1 MTRRTIIAF
10 GLAGILA
17 TTACAEAAEPSET
30 TLGGVPGTTTTE
42 ATSETTATALDPSAA
57 IADLQ
62 QRMSELAAEIQGS
75 EAAAEL
81 QARWEQLQTEMTSAL
96 ASIQEDGR
104 IDTTAF
110 ESMLQEFEDDLE
122 TLGDEVEPEVREAWA
137 MFRDSLDR
145 LAG

>member
-1 MTRRTIIAF
+1 MTRRTLIAF

-17 TTACAEAAEPSET
+17 TTACADANLSET
-30 TLGGVPGTTTTE
+30 TLGVPGTTTTE
-42 ATSETTATALDPSAA
+42 ATSATPETDLDPSAA
-57 IADLQ
+57 IAELQ
-62 QRMSELAAEIQGS
+62 QRMSELATEIQGS

-81 QARWEQLQTEMTSAL
+81 QARWEQVQTEMASAL

-104 IDTTAF
+104 LDTTSF

-122 TLGDEVEPEVREAWA
+122 TLGDQVEPEVREAWA
-137 MFRDSLDR
+137 TFRESLDR

>member
-1 MTRRTIIAF
+1 MTRRTLIAF

-17 TTACAEAAEPSET
+17 TTACAETADLSQT
-30 TLGGVPGTTTTE
+30 TLGGVPETTTTE
-42 ATSETTATALDPSAA
+42 ATSATTADLDPSAA

-62 QRMSELAAEIQGS
+62 QRMSELATEIQGS

-104 IDTTAF
+104 LDTTAL
-110 ESMLQEFEDDLE
+110 ESMLQEFENDLE
-122 TLGDEVEPEVREAWA
+122 TLGDQVEPEVREAWA
-137 MFRDSLDR
+137 TFRDSLDR